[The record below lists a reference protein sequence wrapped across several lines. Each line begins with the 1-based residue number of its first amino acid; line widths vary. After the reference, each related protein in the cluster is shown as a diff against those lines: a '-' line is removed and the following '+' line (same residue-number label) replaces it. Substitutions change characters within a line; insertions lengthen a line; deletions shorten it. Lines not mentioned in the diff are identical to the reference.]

1 MASILGEEV
10 TGSTTDSTTDSTD
23 DHEEDNEC
31 CFTLTVSDAH
41 NMDVFDTT
49 GVFCVDPWTLE
60 DDGADFG
67 SSGAGQMKKE
77 SNATLE
83 VTMFPETDW
92 QKGLVQEVIPSS

>member
-10 TGSTTDSTTDSTD
+10 TDSID
-23 DHEEDNEC
+23 DHKADSEC

-49 GVFCVDPWTLE
+49 GMFCVDPWTLE
-60 DDGADFG
+60 GDGADLD
-67 SSGAGQMKKE
+67 SSGAGPMKAD

-83 VTMFPETDW
+83 VTMFPEMEW